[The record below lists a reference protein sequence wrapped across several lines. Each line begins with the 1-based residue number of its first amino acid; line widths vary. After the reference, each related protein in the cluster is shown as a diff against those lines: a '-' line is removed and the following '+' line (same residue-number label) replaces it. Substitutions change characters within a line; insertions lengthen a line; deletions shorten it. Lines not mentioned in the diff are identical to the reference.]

1 MLILIDIILKTV
13 YTIYAYGNTH
23 ADFKKVKNL
32 YTTNITNARND
43 LYNLVDMAISDN
55 EPVNIVTK
63 NGNAVILSEADYNA
77 LIETLYLSSNAE
89 YKKSLL
95 DLKNAKKS
103 DFVDESELKW

>member
-1 MLILIDIILKTV
+1 M
-13 YTIYAYGNTH
+13 
-23 ADFKKVKNL
+23 

-43 LYNLVDMAISDN
+43 LYNLVDMAINDS
-55 EPVNIVTK
+55 EPINIVTK

-95 DLKNAKKS
+95 DLEKAGE
-103 DFVDESELKW
+103 DEFVDESELLW